1 MESVTINFKLTG
13 REFLAACR
21 VLTLGGT
28 RQKLRVF
35 AAPPLWAAATTAL
48 LTAGL
53 GYELTSALFFTGSA
67 VALLSALYYFTLVE
81 LPRRSFRGDRKFRDP
96 VTFTFTPA
104 HIFVRTRLVEAR
116 MDWRLYTSVL
126 EGRDCYV
133 LVYGRDVRL
142 LTPLP
147 KRAFQS
153 REQEQA
159 FRALAFARLD
169 DKLRARRPEAVA
181 PAEDDY
187 SPASLQPP
195 DWR

>member
-1 MESVTINFKLTG
+1 MEPVTVNFKLTE
-13 REFLAACR
+13 REFLSACR
-21 VLTLGGT
+21 VLTLGGA
-28 RQKLRVF
+28 RQRLRVF

-48 LTAGL
+48 LTLGL
-53 GYELTSALFFTGSA
+53 DYELTSALLFTVSVTA
-67 VALLSALYYFTLVE
+67 LLVALFYYTLDV

-96 VTFTFTPA
+96 VTFTFTDD
-104 HIFVRTRLVEAR
+104 HIFVRTRLVESR
-116 MDWRLYTSVL
+116 MDWRLYSAVL

-147 KRAFQS
+147 KRAFKS

-169 DKLRARRPEAVA
+169 KKLGARRPEVAA
-181 PAEDDY
+181 PADDDY
-187 SPASLQPP
+187 SPATLQPP